1 MEDDELDMLQM
12 PDQIFIATNAS
23 PMKLSVAASH
33 VKISAYVF
41 LVKLFTCVMMIQ
53 VESDMV
59 ELEEGFEGFS
69 RWWYKVG
76 SLSLYISGQALHLR
90 VSVEGLNR
98 SVSVWYR
105 WYIYIYIYIV
115 CIYYVHVNQQ
125 SYLDHMIFFGLTYKR
140 RSCLLTV

>member
-69 RWWYKVG
+69 R
-76 SLSLYISGQALHLR
+76 
-90 VSVEGLNR
+90 
-98 SVSVWYR
+98 
-105 WYIYIYIYIV
+105 
-115 CIYYVHVNQQ
+115 
-125 SYLDHMIFFGLTYKR
+125 
-140 RSCLLTV
+140 